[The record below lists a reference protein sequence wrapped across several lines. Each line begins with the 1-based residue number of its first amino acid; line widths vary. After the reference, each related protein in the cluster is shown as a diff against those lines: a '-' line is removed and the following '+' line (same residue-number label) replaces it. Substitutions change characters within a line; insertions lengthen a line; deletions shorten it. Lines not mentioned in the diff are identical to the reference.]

1 MLLTQY
7 QLRSLLFE
15 HLLLEAAQQEI
26 IKKYPKLDIQGYVD
40 AINAIK
46 NKNKY
51 LPLLDVILTD
61 YLTSRDFTT
70 DHLIRHGEI
79 IFMVL
84 MHEKYA
90 NSQAMPNEDKD
101 VQGIKEYSRMVQIID
116 DLDAKFF
123 AKNSSLYDS
132 LVRIDASVTEDYKAE
147 LENRE
152 IAEEDNDSIS
162 LEQDV
167 RPGLKL
173 LQIIDG
179 WQILLPM
186 NLAGA
191 KAIGVRE
198 WCTVYSDAWLTYNNM
213 GNTLFYVAR
222 DQDYDRLGGYGYD
235 YDTDPYNYISIGF
248 KGNDIYIP
256 SGTGE
261 LSVWGDQAG
270 VTYNN
275 LARNLGKETSEKIIA
290 YITEYFNRG
299 QGLPSGNSSDPEA
312 SAAREFRRQQGK
324 LARAIGRNKR
334 IFEQYFYSIGNPN
347 ERAEFV
353 LDTLVGTELSQNI
366 LELIMLKYCILN
378 KDSVL
383 MQSDAYKAGEWETI
397 VVGLYMDVHMTPT
410 DDFKNKIVAWLLEEN
425 NRIHLQKLLDFNF
438 YDYCK
443 PYLSNE
449 SGIAYDHVNSHMN
462 YNLFAK
468 RNMRGINVENYLKMF
483 NLIPFELIQTYED
496 WDISLNSKLSDFDLN
511 FSEKFNFCLNTS
523 SNTDK
528 PTIALAF
535 SQVFNTPRFAAL
547 QKQFFESKYGPPE
560 IKVKY
565 NSIRERNLVI
575 YNFLK
580 LNEILTKK
588 NQLVPS
594 EALESYISK
603 PVDMYKQKSL
613 SASSNYDMLTDEH
626 FNPFVPEISAIKDLA
641 KKGVQVP
648 EEIIN
653 AIRKVKYYIDMTN
666 SGPRN
671 VYRIINERPDSK
683 MAQEYTAL
691 MFSKVEAIY
700 EAKKMC
706 ISYFSSRN
714 DVKYFPKFQPT
725 TMVYDMEFIANYED
739 KLRYTYRIMDILE
752 DIGANERAGFIS
764 AASSYF
770 AKLQKAVTATSGL
783 QDNTRPFE
791 LIDFYEDM
799 RLKTIEVMANNPSDA
814 QKKDI
819 DEGMAKV
826 YKKIMETTS
835 SLNWYIF
842 FKNDRELFKQF
853 CIDVYSSRW
862 FMKSRQ
868 PYEILPIQSV
878 YSAIEVMTEA
888 NQDLGRITIEQAN
901 ADLEDLIQ
909 IGKEVTDVTGVD
921 KASMHTLRP
930 FVERAADE
938 DEDED
943 EDWDW

>member
-1 MLLTQY
+1 MLLNRLS
-7 QLRSLLFE
+7 LRKLLFE
-15 HLLLEAAQQEI
+15 HLLVESAQQTLI
-26 IKKYPKLDIQGYVD
+26 SKYPKLETQGYVD

-51 LPLLDVILTD
+51 LPLLDVLLAD

-84 MHEKYA
+84 MHEKYS
-90 NSQAMPNEDKD
+90 NSQAMSNNDKD
-101 VQGIKEYSRMVQIID
+101 VQGIKEYTRMVQIVD

-123 AKNSSLYDS
+123 AKNSALYDN
-132 LVRIDASVTEDYKAE
+132 LIRIDASVTEGYKAE

-152 IAEEDNDSIS
+152 IAEEDDDSIS
-162 LEQDV
+162 LEHEV

-186 NLAGA
+186 NLEGA
-191 KAIGVRE
+191 KAISVRE

-222 DQDYDRLGGYGYD
+222 DQDYDSLGGYGYD
-235 YDTDPYNYISIGF
+235 DYTSPYNYVSIGF

-256 SGTGE
+256 SGAGE
-261 LSVWGDQAG
+261 LSVWGDQLG

-275 LARNLGKETSEKIIA
+275 LAKKLGKETSEKIIA
-290 YITEYFNRG
+290 YIKEYFNRG
-299 QGLPSGNSSDPEA
+299 QGLPSGNSANPEA
-312 SAAREFRRQQGK
+312 AKARETHRQQGK

-334 IFEQYFYSIGNPN
+334 IFEQYFYSIGDPN
-347 ERAEFV
+347 ARAEFV

-397 VVGLYMDVHMTPT
+397 VVGLYMDIHMTPS
-410 DDFKNKIVAWLLEEN
+410 DDFKNQIVAWLLQEN
-425 NRIHLQKLLDFNF
+425 NRIHLQKLLDVNF

-449 SGIAYDHVNSHMN
+449 SGIAYNHVDSHMN
-462 YNLFAK
+462 YKLFAK
-468 RNMRGINVENYLKMF
+468 RNMREISVENYIKMF
-483 NLIPFELIQTYED
+483 NLIPFELIKSYVN
-496 WDISLNSKLSDFDLN
+496 WHISLNSQLSDFDLY
-511 FSEKFNFCLNTS
+511 FSERFNEGLNMS
-523 SNTDK
+523 NNTDK

-547 QKQFFESKYGPPE
+547 QAQLFESRYGPPE
-560 IKVKY
+560 IKTKY
-565 NSIRERNLVI
+565 SLVRDKNLVI

-580 LNEILTKK
+580 LDEILTKK

-594 EALESYISK
+594 DVLESYISK
-603 PVDMYKQKSL
+603 PVDMYKKKSL

-626 FNPFVPEISAIKDLA
+626 FNPFVPEISAIKDLV
-641 KKGVQVP
+641 KKGVQIP
-648 EEIIN
+648 EEVTNSIK
-653 AIRKVKYYIDMTN
+653 KVKYYIDMTN
-666 SGPRN
+666 RGPRD
-671 VYRIINERPDSK
+671 VYRIIKERPASK

-691 MFSKVEAIY
+691 MFAKVEAIY
-700 EAKKMC
+700 DAKKIC
-706 ISYFSSRN
+706 ISYLSSRD
-714 DVKYFPKFQPT
+714 DVNYFPKFKPMN
-725 TMVYDMEFIANYED
+725 MVFDMEFISKYED
-739 KLRYTYRIMDILE
+739 KLRYVYRIMDILE
-752 DIGANERAGFIS
+752 DIDANERAGFIS

-770 AKLQKAVTATSGL
+770 VKLQKAVTATSGL

-791 LIDFYEDM
+791 LIDFYEDI
-799 RLKTIEVMANNPSDA
+799 RLKTIELMSNNSSEA

-826 YKKIMETTS
+826 YKKIMESTS
-835 SLNWYIF
+835 QLNWYIF

-862 FMKSRQ
+862 FMLRRQ
-868 PYEILPIQSV
+868 PYEPLPIQAA
-878 YSAIEVMTEA
+878 YSSIEVMIYSPSE
-888 NQDLGRITIEQAN
+888 DLGRITIEQAN
-901 ADLEDLIQ
+901 AELQDLIQ
-909 IGKEVTDVTGVD
+909 ISKEVTDITGER
-921 KASMHTLRP
+921 KASMYALRP
-930 FVERAADE
+930 FVERE
-938 DEDED
+938 IDEDED
-943 EDWDW
+943 EDWD